1 MNNKALIAHSAPI
14 EIAQKPCNRYSRM
27 TDKTQP
33 KKFKSKWF
41 RVAVA
46 GDTTDGREIQPE
58 WIVQMAQTYNLNT
71 YGARVNLEHIKGISP
86 DGIFGAYG
94 DVIALKTE
102 KVNINGEQKDAL
114 FAQIQPNE
122 NLIAI
127 NQKNQKIYTSIEVD
141 ENFAK
146 TGQAYLVGLAVTDSP
161 ASLGTEMLSFAS
173 GAADNPLKAKKLR
186 PENLFSAAQETKF
199 EFEEV
204 KESFTTDLVNK
215 VKNLFKTQE
224 QQQQQNQE
232 NFSQSEQAILA
243 IAEQTANQGAEFSH
257 LKQKHEQLEEEFN
270 QLKSKLDQEPQ
281 GQTRPNSNNSN
292 FKYDEE
298 EIDC

>member
-1 MNNKALIAHSAPI
+1 
-14 EIAQKPCNRYSRM
+14 M

-46 GDTTDGREIQPE
+46 GDTTDGREIQSE
-58 WIVQMAQTYNLNT
+58 WIIQMAQTYNLNT
-71 YGARVNLEHIKGISP
+71 YGARINLEHIKGVSP

-102 KVNINGEQKDAL
+102 KVDINGEQKDAL
-114 FAQIQPNE
+114 FAQIQPND
-122 NLIAI
+122 NLIAL

-161 ASLGTEMLSFAS
+161 ASLGTEMLSFAA
-173 GAADNPLKAKKLR
+173 GAAENPLKAKKLR
-186 PENLFSAAQETKF
+186 PENLFSAAQETTF

-204 KESFTTDLVNK
+204 KENFGANFLNQI
-215 VKNLFKTQE
+215 KNLFKTQE

-232 NFSQSEQAILA
+232 NFSQSEQAIIA
-243 IAEQTANQGAEFSH
+243 IAEQTAAQGTEFNQ
-257 LKQKHEQLEEEFN
+257 LKQKHDQLQQEFN

-281 GQTRPNSNNSN
+281 GQPRPGSNNSQ
-292 FKYDEE
+292 FKHDEE
-298 EIDC
+298 VVDC

>member
-1 MNNKALIAHSAPI
+1 
-14 EIAQKPCNRYSRM
+14 M
-27 TDKTQP
+27 TEKTQP

-46 GDTTDGREIQPE
+46 GDTTDGREIQSE
-58 WIVQMAQTYNLNT
+58 WIIQMAQTYNLNT
-71 YGARVNLEHIKGISP
+71 YGARINLEHIKGVSP
-86 DGIFGAYG
+86 DGIFCAYG

-102 KVNINGEQKDAL
+102 KVDINGELKDAL
-114 FAQIQPNE
+114 FAQIQPND
-122 NLIAI
+122 NLIAL

-161 ASLGTEMLSFAS
+161 ASLGTEMLSFAA
-173 GAADNPLKAKKLR
+173 GATENPLKAKKQR
-186 PENLFSAAQETKF
+186 PENLFSAAQETTF

-204 KESFTTDLVNK
+204 KENFGANFLNQI
-215 VKNLFKTQE
+215 KNLFKTQE

-243 IAEQTANQGAEFSH
+243 IAEQTSSQGTEFNQ
-257 LKQKHEQLEEEFN
+257 LKQKHEQLQQEFN
-270 QLKSKLDQEPQ
+270 QLKTKLDQEPQ
-281 GQTRPNSNNSN
+281 HKKRPGSNNSQ
-292 FKYDEE
+292 FKHDEE
-298 EIDC
+298 VVDC

>member
-1 MNNKALIAHSAPI
+1 
-14 EIAQKPCNRYSRM
+14 M

-243 IAEQTANQGAEFSH
+243 IAEQTANQGTEFSQ

>member
-1 MNNKALIAHSAPI
+1 
-14 EIAQKPCNRYSRM
+14 M
-27 TDKTQP
+27 TEKTQP

-46 GDTTDGREIQPE
+46 GDTTDGREIQSE
-58 WIVQMAQTYNLNT
+58 SIIQMAQTYNLNT
-71 YGARVNLEHIKGISP
+71 YGARINLEHIKGVSP

-102 KVNINGEQKDAL
+102 KVTINGEQKDAL

-122 NLIAI
+122 NLIAL

-161 ASLGTEMLSFAS
+161 ASLGTEMLSFAA
-173 GAADNPLKAKKLR
+173 GANENPLKAKKLR

-204 KESFTTDLVNK
+204 KDSFASDLYNK

-224 QQQQQNQE
+224 QQHQQTQE
-232 NFSQSEQAILA
+232 NFSQSEQAILE
-243 IAEQTANQGAEFSH
+243 IAQQTVTQGNEFAD
-257 LKQKHEQLEEEFN
+257 LKVKHEQLQNEFN
-270 QLKSKLDQEPQ
+270 QLKNKLDQEPQ
-281 GQTRPNSNNSN
+281 GQPRPQSNNSK
-292 FKYDEE
+292 FSEDVG

>member
-1 MNNKALIAHSAPI
+1 
-14 EIAQKPCNRYSRM
+14 M
-27 TDKTQP
+27 TEKTQP

-46 GDTTDGREIQPE
+46 GDTTDGRQIQSE
-58 WIVQMAQTYNLNT
+58 WIIQMAQTYNLNT
-71 YGARVNLEHIKGISP
+71 YGARINLEHIKGVSP

-102 KVNINGEQKDAL
+102 KVDINGEQKDAL
-114 FAQIQPNE
+114 FAQIQPND
-122 NLIAI
+122 NLIAL

-161 ASLGTEMLSFAS
+161 ASLGTEMLSFAA
-173 GAADNPLKAKKLR
+173 GAAENPLKAKKLR
-186 PENLFSAAQETKF
+186 PENLFSAAQETTF

-204 KESFTTDLVNK
+204 KENFGANFLNQIKS
-215 VKNLFKTQE
+215 LFKTQE

-232 NFSQSEQAILA
+232 NFSQSEQAIIA
-243 IAEQTANQGAEFSH
+243 IAEQTAAQGTEFTQ
-257 LKQKHEQLEEEFN
+257 LKQKHEQLQQDFN
-270 QLKSKLDQEPQ
+270 QLKTKLDQEPQ
-281 GQTRPNSNNSN
+281 GNPRPGSNNSQ
-292 FKYDEE
+292 FKHDEE
-298 EIDC
+298 VVDC

>member
-1 MNNKALIAHSAPI
+1 
-14 EIAQKPCNRYSRM
+14 M
-27 TDKTQP
+27 TEKTQP

-46 GDTTDGREIQPE
+46 GDTTDGREIQSE
-58 WIVQMAQTYNLNT
+58 WIIQMAQTYNLNT
-71 YGARVNLEHIKGISP
+71 YGARINLEHIKGVSP

-102 KVNINGEQKDAL
+102 KVTINGEQKDAL

-122 NLIAI
+122 NLIAL

-161 ASLGTEMLSFAS
+161 ASLGTEMLSFAA
-173 GAADNPLKAKKLR
+173 GANENPLKAKKLR

-204 KESFTTDLVNK
+204 KDSFASDLYNK

-224 QQQQQNQE
+224 QQHQQTQE
-232 NFSQSEQAILA
+232 NFSQSEQAILE
-243 IAEQTANQGAEFSH
+243 IAQQTVTQGNEFAD
-257 LKQKHEQLEEEFN
+257 LKVKHEQLQNEFN
-270 QLKSKLDQEPQ
+270 QLKNKLDQEPQ
-281 GQTRPNSNNSN
+281 GQPRPQSINSKFSE
-292 FKYDEE
+292 DVG

>member
-1 MNNKALIAHSAPI
+1 
-14 EIAQKPCNRYSRM
+14 M
-27 TDKTQP
+27 TEKTQP

-46 GDTTDGREIQPE
+46 GDTTDGRQIQSE
-58 WIVQMAQTYNLNT
+58 WIIQMAQTYNLNT
-71 YGARVNLEHIKGISP
+71 YGARINLEHIKGVSP

-102 KVNINGEQKDAL
+102 KVDINGEQKDAL
-114 FAQIQPNE
+114 FAQIQPND
-122 NLIAI
+122 NLIAL

-161 ASLGTEMLSFAS
+161 ASLGTEMLSFAA
-173 GAADNPLKAKKLR
+173 GATENPLKAKKQR
-186 PENLFSAAQETKF
+186 PENLFSAAQETTF

-204 KESFTTDLVNK
+204 KENFGANFLNQI
-215 VKNLFKTQE
+215 KNLFKTQE

-243 IAEQTANQGAEFSH
+243 IAEQTASQGTEFNQ
-257 LKQKHEQLEEEFN
+257 LKQKHEQLQQEFN

-281 GQTRPNSNNSN
+281 HQKRPGSNNSQ
-292 FKYDEE
+292 FKHDEE
-298 EIDC
+298 VVDC

>member
-1 MNNKALIAHSAPI
+1 
-14 EIAQKPCNRYSRM
+14 M

-46 GDTTDGREIQPE
+46 GDTTDGREIQSE
-58 WIVQMAQTYNLNT
+58 WIIQMAQTYNLNT
-71 YGARVNLEHIKGISP
+71 YGARINLEHIKGVSP

-94 DVIALKTE
+94 DVISLKSE
-102 KVNINGEQKDAL
+102 KVTINGEQKDAL

-122 NLIAI
+122 NLIAL

-161 ASLGTEMLSFAS
+161 ASLGTEMLSFAA
-173 GAADNPLKAKKLR
+173 GATENPLKAKKLR
-186 PENLFSAAQETKF
+186 PENLFSAAQETKL

-204 KESFTTDLVNK
+204 KESFASDLVNK

-224 QQQQQNQE
+224 QQQQQTQE
-232 NFSQSEQAILA
+232 NFSQNEQAILE
-243 IAEQTANQGAEFSH
+243 IAQQTVNQGAEFSD
-257 LKQKHEQLEEEFN
+257 LKKKHEQLESDFN
-270 QLKSKLDQEPQ
+270 QLKNKLDQEPQ
-281 GQTRPNSNNSN
+281 GQPRPNSSSSK
-292 FKYDEE
+292 FKHDEE
-298 EIDC
+298 VVDC

>member
-243 IAEQTANQGAEFSH
+243 IAEQTANQGAEFSQ

>member
-1 MNNKALIAHSAPI
+1 
-14 EIAQKPCNRYSRM
+14 M

-46 GDTTDGREIQPE
+46 GDTTDGREIQSE
-58 WIVQMAQTYNLNT
+58 WIIQMAQTYNLTT
-71 YGARVNLEHIKGISP
+71 YGARINLEHIKGVSP

-102 KVNINGEQKDAL
+102 KVTINGEQKDAL

-122 NLIAI
+122 NLIAL

-161 ASLGTEMLSFAS
+161 ASLGTEMLSFAA
-173 GAADNPLKAKKLR
+173 GATENPLKAKKLR
-186 PENLFSAAQETKF
+186 PENLFSAAQETQL

-204 KESFTTDLVNK
+204 KESFASDLYNK

-224 QQQQQNQE
+224 QQQQQTQE
-232 NFSQSEQAILA
+232 NFSQSEQAILE
-243 IAEQTANQGAEFSH
+243 IAQQTVDQGTDFAE
-257 LKQKHEQLEEEFN
+257 LKIKHEQLQSDFN
-270 QLKSKLDQEPQ
+270 QLKNKLDQEPQ
-281 GQTRPNSNNSN
+281 GQPRPTSNSSK
-292 FKYDEE
+292 FSEE
-298 EIDC
+298 IGEIDC

>member
-1 MNNKALIAHSAPI
+1 
-14 EIAQKPCNRYSRM
+14 M
-27 TDKTQP
+27 TEKTQP

-46 GDTTDGREIQPE
+46 GDTTDGREIQSE
-58 WIVQMAQTYNLNT
+58 WIIQMAQTYNLNT
-71 YGARVNLEHIKGISP
+71 YGARINLEHIKGVSP

-114 FAQIQPNE
+114 FAQIQPND
-122 NLIAI
+122 NLIAL

-161 ASLGTEMLSFAS
+161 ASLGTEMLSFAA
-173 GAADNPLKAKKLR
+173 GATENPLKAKKQR
-186 PENLFSAAQETKF
+186 PENLFSAAQETTF

-204 KESFTTDLVNK
+204 KENFGANFLNQI
-215 VKNLFKTQE
+215 KNLFKTQE

-243 IAEQTANQGAEFSH
+243 IAEQTAEQGTEFNQ
-257 LKQKHEQLEEEFN
+257 LKQKHEQLQQEFN

-281 GQTRPNSNNSN
+281 HQKRPGSNNSQ
-292 FKYDEE
+292 FKHDEE
-298 EIDC
+298 VVDC

>member
-41 RVAVA
+41 QVATA
-46 GDTTDGREIQPE
+46 GDTSDGREISAE
-58 WIVQMAQTYNLNT
+58 WIIQMAQSYNPTT
-71 YGARVNLEHIKGISP
+71 YGARINVEHIRSYFP
-86 DGIFGAYG
+86 DSSFGAYG

-102 KVNINGEQKDAL
+102 KVTINGEEKDAL

-122 NLIAI
+122 NLIAL

-141 ENFAK
+141 PNFAK
-146 TGQAYLVGLAVTDSP
+146 TGKAYLVGLAVTDSP
-161 ASLGTEMLSFAS
+161 ASLGTEMLQFAAS
-173 GAADNPLKAKKLR
+173 ATTNPFNARKLR
-186 PENLFSAAQETKF
+186 PEDVITAAQENKF

-243 IAEQTANQGAEFSH
+243 IAEQTANQGTEFSQ

>member
-1 MNNKALIAHSAPI
+1 
-14 EIAQKPCNRYSRM
+14 M

-46 GDTTDGREIQPE
+46 GDTTDGREIQSE
-58 WIVQMAQTYNLNT
+58 WIIQMAQTYNLNT
-71 YGARVNLEHIKGISP
+71 YGARINLEHIKGVSP

-94 DVIALKTE
+94 DVISLKSE
-102 KVNINGEQKDAL
+102 KVTINGEQKDAL

-122 NLIAI
+122 NLIAL

-161 ASLGTEMLSFAS
+161 ASLGTEMLSFAA
-173 GAADNPLKAKKLR
+173 GATENPLKAKKLR
-186 PENLFSAAQETKF
+186 PENLFSAAQETKL

-204 KESFTTDLVNK
+204 KESFASDLYNR

-224 QQQQQNQE
+224 QQQQQTQE
-232 NFSQSEQAILA
+232 NFSQNEQAILE
-243 IAEQTANQGAEFSH
+243 IAQQTVNQGAEFSD
-257 LKQKHEQLEEEFN
+257 LKKKHEQLESDFN
-270 QLKSKLDQEPQ
+270 QLKNKLDQEPQ
-281 GQTRPNSNNSN
+281 GQQRPQSNNSK
-292 FKYDEE
+292 FTDEVGE
-298 EIDC
+298 VGEVDC

>member
-1 MNNKALIAHSAPI
+1 
-14 EIAQKPCNRYSRM
+14 M

-46 GDTTDGREIQPE
+46 GDTTDGREIQSE
-58 WIVQMAQTYNLNT
+58 WIIQMAQTYNLNT
-71 YGARVNLEHIKGISP
+71 YGARINLEHIKGVSP

-94 DVIALKTE
+94 DVIALKSE
-102 KVNINGEQKDAL
+102 KVTINGEQKDAL

-122 NLIAI
+122 NLIAL

-161 ASLGTEMLSFAS
+161 ASLGTEMLSFAA
-173 GAADNPLKAKKLR
+173 GATENPLKAKKLR
-186 PENLFSAAQETKF
+186 PENLFSAAQETKL

-204 KESFTTDLVNK
+204 KESFASDLVNK
-215 VKNLFKTQE
+215 VKNLFKNQE
-224 QQQQQNQE
+224 QQQQQTQE
-232 NFSQSEQAILA
+232 NFSQNEQAILE
-243 IAEQTANQGAEFSH
+243 IAQQTANQGTEFAD
-257 LKQKHEQLEEEFN
+257 LKSKHEQLQSDFN
-270 QLKSKLDQEPQ
+270 QLKNKLDQEPQ
-281 GQTRPNSNNSN
+281 GQPRPHSSNS
-292 FKYDEE
+292 KYSEE
-298 EIDC
+298 IGEIDC

>member
-1 MNNKALIAHSAPI
+1 
-14 EIAQKPCNRYSRM
+14 M
-27 TDKTQP
+27 TEKTQP

-46 GDTTDGREIQPE
+46 GDTTDGREIQSE
-58 WIVQMAQTYNLNT
+58 WIIQMAQTYNLNT
-71 YGARVNLEHIKGISP
+71 YGARINLEHIKGVSP

-102 KVNINGEQKDAL
+102 KVDINGEQKDAL
-114 FAQIQPNE
+114 FAQIQPND
-122 NLIAI
+122 NLIAL

-161 ASLGTEMLSFAS
+161 ASLGTEMLSFAA
-173 GAADNPLKAKKLR
+173 GATENPLKAKKQR
-186 PENLFSAAQETKF
+186 PENLFSAAQETTF

-204 KESFTTDLVNK
+204 KENFGANFLNQI
-215 VKNLFKTQE
+215 KNLFKTQE

-243 IAEQTANQGAEFSH
+243 IAEQTASQGTEFNQ
-257 LKQKHEQLEEEFN
+257 LKQKHEQLQQEFN

-281 GQTRPNSNNSN
+281 HKKRPSSNNSQ
-292 FKYDEE
+292 FKHDEE
-298 EIDC
+298 EVDC

>member
-1 MNNKALIAHSAPI
+1 
-14 EIAQKPCNRYSRM
+14 M

-46 GDTTDGREIQPE
+46 GDTTDGREIQSE
-58 WIVQMAQTYNLNT
+58 WILQMAQTYSLNT
-71 YGARVNLEHIKGISP
+71 YGARINLEHIKGVST

-114 FAQIQPNE
+114 FAQIQPND
-122 NLIAI
+122 NLIAL
-127 NQKNQKIYTSIEVD
+127 NQKNQKIYTSIEID

-161 ASLGTEMLSFAS
+161 ASLGTEMLSFAA
-173 GAADNPLKAKKLR
+173 GATENPLKAKKQR
-186 PENLFSAAQETKF
+186 PENLFSAAQETTF

-204 KESFTTDLVNK
+204 KENFGANFLNQIKS
-215 VKNLFKTQE
+215 LFKTQE

-232 NFSQSEQAILA
+232 NFSQSEQAIIA
-243 IAEQTANQGAEFSH
+243 IAEQAAAQVTEFTQ
-257 LKQKHEQLEEEFN
+257 LKQKHEQLQTEFN

-281 GQTRPNSNNSN
+281 YSKRPGSNNSQ
-292 FKYDEE
+292 FKHDEE
-298 EIDC
+298 VVDC

>member
-1 MNNKALIAHSAPI
+1 
-14 EIAQKPCNRYSRM
+14 M

-46 GDTTDGREIQPE
+46 GDTTDGREIQSE
-58 WIVQMAQTYNLNT
+58 WIIQMAQTYNLNT
-71 YGARVNLEHIKGISP
+71 YGARINLEHIKGVSP

-94 DVIALKTE
+94 DVIALKSE
-102 KVNINGEQKDAL
+102 KVTINGEQKDAL

-122 NLIAI
+122 NLVAL

-161 ASLGTEMLSFAS
+161 ASLGTEMLSFAA
-173 GAADNPLKAKKLR
+173 GATENPLKAKKLR
-186 PENLFSAAQETKF
+186 PENLFSAAQETKL

-204 KESFTTDLVNK
+204 KESFASDLYNR
-215 VKNLFKTQE
+215 VKNLFKNQE
-224 QQQQQNQE
+224 QQQQQTQE
-232 NFSQSEQAILA
+232 NFSQNEKAILE
-243 IAEQTANQGAEFSH
+243 IAQQTVNQGAEFSD
-257 LKQKHEQLEEEFN
+257 LKKKHEQLESDFN
-270 QLKSKLDQEPQ
+270 QLKNKLDQEPKGEQ
-281 GQTRPNSNNSN
+281 RPPSSGSK
-292 FKYDEE
+292 FSEDIGEV
-298 EIDC
+298 DC

>member
-1 MNNKALIAHSAPI
+1 
-14 EIAQKPCNRYSRM
+14 M

-46 GDTTDGREIQPE
+46 GDTTDGREIQSE
-58 WIVQMAQTYNLNT
+58 WILQMAQTYSLNT
-71 YGARVNLEHIKGISP
+71 YGARINLEHIKGVSP

-114 FAQIQPNE
+114 FAQIQPND
-122 NLIAI
+122 NLIAL
-127 NQKNQKIYTSIEVD
+127 NQKNQKIYTSIEID

-161 ASLGTEMLSFAS
+161 ASLGTEMLSFAA
-173 GAADNPLKAKKLR
+173 GATENPLKAKKQR
-186 PENLFSAAQETKF
+186 PENLFSAAQETTF

-204 KESFTTDLVNK
+204 KENFGANFLNQIKS
-215 VKNLFKTQE
+215 LFKTQE
-224 QQQQQNQE
+224 QQQQKNQE
-232 NFSQSEQAILA
+232 NFSQSEQAIIA
-243 IAEQTANQGAEFSH
+243 IAEQTAAQGTEFNQ
-257 LKQKHEQLEEEFN
+257 LQQKHEQLQQDFN
-270 QLKSKLDQEPQ
+270 QLKTKLDQEPQ
-281 GQTRPNSNNSN
+281 VNPRPGSNNSQ
-292 FKYDEE
+292 FKHDEE
-298 EIDC
+298 VVDY

>member
-1 MNNKALIAHSAPI
+1 
-14 EIAQKPCNRYSRM
+14 M

-58 WIVQMAQTYNLNT
+58 WIIQMAQTYNLNT
-71 YGARVNLEHIKGISP
+71 YGARINLEHIKGVSP

-114 FAQIQPNE
+114 FAQIQPND
-122 NLIAI
+122 NLIAL

-161 ASLGTEMLSFAS
+161 ASLGTEMLSFAA
-173 GAADNPLKAKKLR
+173 GATENPLKAKKQR
-186 PENLFSAAQETKF
+186 PENLFSAAQETTF

-204 KESFTTDLVNK
+204 KENFGANFLNQIKS
-215 VKNLFKTQE
+215 LFKTQE

-232 NFSQSEQAILA
+232 NFSQSEQAIIA
-243 IAEQTANQGAEFSH
+243 IAEQTAAQGTEFNQ
-257 LKQKHEQLEEEFN
+257 LKQKHEQLEQEFN

-281 GQTRPNSNNSN
+281 HQKRPGSNNSQ
-292 FKYDEE
+292 FKHDEE
-298 EIDC
+298 VVDC

>member
-1 MNNKALIAHSAPI
+1 
-14 EIAQKPCNRYSRM
+14 M

-46 GDTTDGREIQPE
+46 GDTTDGRKIQSE
-58 WIVQMAQTYNLNT
+58 WILQMAQTYNLNT
-71 YGARVNLEHIKGISP
+71 YGARINLEHIKGVSP

-102 KVNINGEQKDAL
+102 KVDINGEQKDAL
-114 FAQIQPNE
+114 FAQIQPND
-122 NLIAI
+122 NLIAL
-127 NQKNQKIYTSIEVD
+127 NQKNQKIYTSIELD

-161 ASLGTEMLSFAS
+161 ASLGTEMLSFAA
-173 GAADNPLKAKKLR
+173 GAAENPLKAKKLR
-186 PENLFSAAQETKF
+186 PENLFSAAQETTF

-204 KESFTTDLVNK
+204 KENFGANFLNQIKS
-215 VKNLFKTQE
+215 LFKTQE

-232 NFSQSEQAILA
+232 NFSQSEQAIIA
-243 IAEQTANQGAEFSH
+243 IAEQTAAQGT
-257 LKQKHEQLEEEFN
+257 EFN
-270 QLKSKLDQEPQ
+270 QLKQKYEQLQQDFNQLKTKLDQEPQ
-281 GQTRPNSNNSN
+281 HQKRPGSNNSQ
-292 FKYDEE
+292 FKHDEE
-298 EIDC
+298 VVDC

>member
-1 MNNKALIAHSAPI
+1 
-14 EIAQKPCNRYSRM
+14 M

-46 GDTTDGREIQPE
+46 GDTTDGREIQSE
-58 WIVQMAQTYNLNT
+58 WIIQMAQTYNLNT
-71 YGARVNLEHIKGISP
+71 YGARINLEHIKGVSP

-94 DVIALKTE
+94 DVIALKSE
-102 KVNINGEQKDAL
+102 KVTINGEQKDAL

-122 NLIAI
+122 NLVAL

-161 ASLGTEMLSFAS
+161 ASLGTEMLSFAA
-173 GAADNPLKAKKLR
+173 GATENPLKAKKLR
-186 PENLFSAAQETKF
+186 PENLFSAAQETKL

-204 KESFTTDLVNK
+204 KESFASDLVNK

-224 QQQQQNQE
+224 QQQQQTQK
-232 NFSQSEQAILA
+232 NFSQNEQAILE
-243 IAEQTANQGAEFSH
+243 IAQQTANQGAEFSEF
-257 LKQKHEQLEEEFN
+257 KNKYEQLQSDFN
-270 QLKSKLDQEPQ
+270 DLKNKLDQEPQ
-281 GQTRPNSNNSN
+281 GQQRPQSNNSK
-292 FKYDEE
+292 FTEE
-298 EIDC
+298 VGEVDC

>member
-1 MNNKALIAHSAPI
+1 
-14 EIAQKPCNRYSRM
+14 M

-46 GDTTDGREIQPE
+46 GDTTDGREIQSE
-58 WIVQMAQTYNLNT
+58 WIIQMAQTYNLTT
-71 YGARVNLEHIKGISP
+71 YGARINLEHIKGVSP
-86 DGIFGAYG
+86 EGIFGAYG

-102 KVNINGEQKDAL
+102 KVTINGEQKDAL

-122 NLIAI
+122 NLIAL

-161 ASLGTEMLSFAS
+161 ASLGTEMLSFAA
-173 GAADNPLKAKKLR
+173 GATENPLKAKKLR
-186 PENLFSAAQETKF
+186 PENLFSAAQETQL

-204 KESFTTDLVNK
+204 KESFASDLYNK

-224 QQQQQNQE
+224 QQQQQTQE
-232 NFSQSEQAILA
+232 NFSQSEQAILE
-243 IAEQTANQGAEFSH
+243 IAQQTVDQGTEFAE
-257 LKQKHEQLEEEFN
+257 LKTKHEQLQSDFN
-270 QLKSKLDQEPQ
+270 QLKNKLDQEPQ
-281 GQTRPNSNNSN
+281 GQPRPTSNSSK
-292 FKYDEE
+292 FSEE
-298 EIDC
+298 IGEIDC

>member
-1 MNNKALIAHSAPI
+1 
-14 EIAQKPCNRYSRM
+14 M
-27 TDKTQP
+27 TEKTQP

-46 GDTTDGREIQPE
+46 GDTTDGREIQSE
-58 WIVQMAQTYNLNT
+58 WIIQMAQTYNLNT
-71 YGARVNLEHIKGISP
+71 YGARINLEHIKGVSP

-114 FAQIQPNE
+114 FAQIQPND
-122 NLIAI
+122 NLIAL

-161 ASLGTEMLSFAS
+161 ASLGTEMLSFAA
-173 GAADNPLKAKKLR
+173 GATENPLKAKKQR
-186 PENLFSAAQETKF
+186 PDNLFSAAQETTF

-204 KESFTTDLVNK
+204 KENFGANFLNQI
-215 VKNLFKTQE
+215 KNLFKTQE

-243 IAEQTANQGAEFSH
+243 IAEQTASQGTEFNQ
-257 LKQKHEQLEEEFN
+257 LKQKHEQLQQEFN

-281 GQTRPNSNNSN
+281 HKKRPGSNNSQ
-292 FKYDEE
+292 FKHDEE
-298 EIDC
+298 EVDC

>member
-1 MNNKALIAHSAPI
+1 
-14 EIAQKPCNRYSRM
+14 M

-232 NFSQSEQAILA
+232 NFSQSEQAILE
-243 IAEQTANQGAEFSH
+243 IAEQTANQGVEFSQ
-257 LKQKHEQLEEEFN
+257 LKQKHEQLQEEFN

-298 EIDC
+298 EVDC

>member
-1 MNNKALIAHSAPI
+1 
-14 EIAQKPCNRYSRM
+14 M
-27 TDKTQP
+27 TEKTQP

-46 GDTTDGREIQPE
+46 GDTTDGREIQSE
-58 WIVQMAQTYNLNT
+58 WIIQMAQTYNLNT
-71 YGARVNLEHIKGISP
+71 YGARINLEHIKGVSP

-102 KVNINGEQKDAL
+102 KVTINGEQKDAL

-122 NLIAI
+122 NLIAL

-161 ASLGTEMLSFAS
+161 ASLGTEMLSFAA
-173 GAADNPLKAKKLR
+173 GANENPLKAKKLR

-204 KESFTTDLVNK
+204 KDSFASDLYNK

-224 QQQQQNQE
+224 QQHQQTQE
-232 NFSQSEQAILA
+232 NFSQSEQAILE
-243 IAEQTANQGAEFSH
+243 IAQQTVTQGNEFAD
-257 LKQKHEQLEEEFN
+257 LKVKHEQLQNEFN
-270 QLKSKLDQEPQ
+270 QLKNKLDQEPQ
-281 GQTRPNSNNSN
+281 GQPRPQSNNSK
-292 FKYDEE
+292 FSEDVGEV
-298 EIDC
+298 DC

>member
-1 MNNKALIAHSAPI
+1 
-14 EIAQKPCNRYSRM
+14 M
-27 TDKTQP
+27 TEKTQP

-46 GDTTDGREIQPE
+46 GDTTDGREIQSE
-58 WIVQMAQTYNLNT
+58 WIIQMAQTYNLNT
-71 YGARVNLEHIKGISP
+71 YGARINLEHIKGVSP

-102 KVNINGEQKDAL
+102 KVDINGELKDAL
-114 FAQIQPNE
+114 FAQIQPND
-122 NLIAI
+122 NLIAL

-161 ASLGTEMLSFAS
+161 ASLGTEMLSFAA
-173 GAADNPLKAKKLR
+173 GATENPLKAKKQR
-186 PENLFSAAQETKF
+186 PENLFSAAQETTF

-204 KESFTTDLVNK
+204 KENFGANFLNQI
-215 VKNLFKTQE
+215 KNLFKTQE

-232 NFSQSEQAILA
+232 NFSQSEQAIIA
-243 IAEQTANQGAEFSH
+243 IAEQTAAQGTEFNQ
-257 LKQKHEQLEEEFN
+257 LKQKHEQLQEEFN

-281 GQTRPNSNNSN
+281 HQKRPDSNNSQ
-292 FKYDEE
+292 FKHDEE
-298 EIDC
+298 QVDC